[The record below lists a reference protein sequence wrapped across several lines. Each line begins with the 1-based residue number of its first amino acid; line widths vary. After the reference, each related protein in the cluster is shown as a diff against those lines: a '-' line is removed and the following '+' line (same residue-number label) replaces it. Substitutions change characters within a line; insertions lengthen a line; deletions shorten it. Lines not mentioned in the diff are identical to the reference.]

1 MPASS
6 GDAWGAL
13 VSTPLALTLAGVLAA
28 LLVVGIVMAWRRANG
43 HLLAPLAA
51 LLLATLAVAALID
64 RFALAQHAA
73 ERRALID
80 RAAALDRSAL
90 LSGSALPCLDA
101 GAGEAVEN
109 ACEQA
114 VFASPQTAAAA
125 VAYLGARLQL
135 LKDGAAFADD
145 KDVATALAASRR
157 AVELDRYGVAAQVL
171 ASRDGCTPAQCSAF
185 AFIAD
190 TDTLKANLKAQVFQQ
205 YVSRYAAGW
214 NAPAA
219 APLASAAPASK
230 PVKPGEHWDFPS
242 AASIPPVN
250 IMNAEPPSLK
260 TDAAAA
266 AAAQAAT
273 TKPAAADAK
282 PAAVGTASPP
292 LPRNRPPVTAKPPLS
307 ISGGG
312 N

>member
-6 GDAWGAL
+6 GAAWGAL

-90 LSGSALPCLDA
+90 LSGSALPAWMPAPARRSRTPARRRC
-101 GAGEAVEN
+101 
-109 ACEQA
+109 
-114 VFASPQTAAAA
+114 SPRRRPPPRRSPIWARGCNYCKTAPLLPTTRTWPQRLPPAAAPSSST
-125 VAYLGARLQL
+125 
-135 LKDGAAFADD
+135 
-145 KDVATALAASRR
+145 ATASRR
-157 AVELDRYGVAAQVL
+157 KCWRAAT
-171 ASRDGCTPAQCSAF
+171 AAPPRNAPPSPSSP
-185 AFIAD
+185 IAD
-190 TDTLKANLKAQVFQQ
+190 ALKANLKAQVFQQ

-219 APLASAAPASK
+219 MRPGVRGAGQSNA
-230 PVKPGEHWDFPS
+230 VKPGEHWDFPS

-250 IMNAEPPSLK
+250 IMNAEPPPPK

-266 AAAQAAT
+266 QAPTA
-273 TKPAAADAK
+273 KPAAADAK
-282 PAAVGTASPP
+282 PAAAGAASPP
-292 LPRNRPPVTAKPPLS
+292 LPRNRPAVTAKPPLS